1 MDSFRGAAAGHCRV
15 RQQGQQ
21 DHYSKGDWLTGQTL
35 RFILV
40 NAVLKPEIEMEKETA
55 IDTPTQL
62 PFEVDAAV
70 LEKVAE
76 FRSQQQESLKLDG
89 PPSVGGETKIDF

>member
-1 MDSFRGAAAGHCRV
+1 
-15 RQQGQQ
+15 
-21 DHYSKGDWLTGQTL
+21 
-35 RFILV
+35 
-40 NAVLKPEIEMEKETA
+40 MEKETA
-55 IDTPTQL
+55 LDTPTQL

-89 PPSVGGETKIDF
+89 PPDGGGGDGGNGETKIDF

>member
-1 MDSFRGAAAGHCRV
+1 MSPKD
-15 RQQGQQ
+15 
-21 DHYSKGDWLTGQTL
+21 TQTS
-35 RFILV
+35 
-40 NAVLKPEIEMEKETA
+40 E
-55 IDTPTQL
+55 TQL

-89 PPSVGGETKIDF
+89 PPDGGDGGGETKIDF

>member
-1 MDSFRGAAAGHCRV
+1 
-15 RQQGQQ
+15 
-21 DHYSKGDWLTGQTL
+21 
-35 RFILV
+35 
-40 NAVLKPEIEMEKETA
+40 MEKETA
-55 IDTPTQL
+55 LDTPTQL

-89 PPSVGGETKIDF
+89 PPDGGGGGGETKIDF

>member
-1 MDSFRGAAAGHCRV
+1 
-15 RQQGQQ
+15 
-21 DHYSKGDWLTGQTL
+21 
-35 RFILV
+35 
-40 NAVLKPEIEMEKETA
+40 MEKETA

-76 FRSQQQESLKLDG
+76 FRSQQQASLELAGPGDG
-89 PPSVGGETKIDF
+89 GDGGDGGVGMTQIDF